1 MVLRGICC
9 CPWCT
14 NAASLPCRK
23 RNAYLDVGPYAEILM
38 LSPASVCGCCCC
50 CCCQDRAWK
59 DTTVS
64 VFDLENMEEDGQ
76 LRGEEMP
83 WANDK

>member
-1 MVLRGICC
+1 M
-9 CPWCT
+9 
-14 NAASLPCRK
+14 S
-23 RNAYLDVGPYAEILM
+23 YAV
-38 LSPASVCGCCCC
+38 SCFW
-50 CCCQDRAWK
+50 QDRAWK

-64 VFDLENMEEDGQ
+64 VFDLENMEEDGE

>member
-1 MVLRGICC
+1 MVEYMYGSTAGFFFNGFVVSC
-9 CPWCT
+9 
-14 NAASLPCRK
+14 
-23 RNAYLDVGPYAEILM
+23 DVGRVMSYAV
-38 LSPASVCGCCCC
+38 SCFW
-50 CCCQDRAWK
+50 QDRAWK

-64 VFDLENMEEDGQ
+64 VFDLENMEEDGE